1 MLTAPVSAAEYLSEL
16 CGHDRVEELIFGHR
30 RNLPRIVCPNG
41 VVVLDR
47 LAAILSEQVV
57 AALPLLTLLRHPI
70 DLVLDEHLDLVLHP
84 PLALVLPERARN
96 IKGPTQIWGAPSL
109 VVELLSQSSAR
120 RLRHT
125 KLHWYGG
132 YGVDESWMIDM
143 RHQRVEVASYSK
155 RKLPLPNIYSSST
168 PIESP
173 LLPNVS
179 FCAAD
184 LFWDSVP
191 LFNTVTPAYR
201 SDRRHQ

>member
-1 MLTAPVSAAEYLSEL
+1 MLTAPVSAAEYLSGL
-16 CGHDRVEELIFGHR
+16 RGHDRVEELIFGHR
-30 RNLPRIVCPNG
+30 RHLPRILCPNG

-47 LAAILSEQVV
+47 LIAILSKHV
-57 AALPLLTLLRHPI
+57 ATAPTLLTLLKHPI
-70 DLVLDEHLDLVLHP
+70 DLVLNEHVDLVLHP
-84 PLALVLPERARN
+84 PLALVLPERAGALQ
-96 IKGPTQIWGAPSL
+96 GPTQIWGAPSL
-109 VVELLSQSSAR
+109 VVELLWPSSAR

-125 KLHWYGG
+125 KLRWYGG
-132 YGVDESWMIDM
+132 YGVDELWMIDM

-173 LLPNVS
+173 LLPDVS